1 MNIASRLKFLREK
14 SGESLQQVANGSGCS
29 KSQVWHLEM
38 GKANNPS
45 INLLKA
51 LARHFRV
58 SVSYL
63 VEDPFDAPYDRA
75 IALYNEVFNRLP
87 PKAINFLID
96 VAVSLQTNGLCQEI
110 ENDKNG

>member
-1 MNIASRLKFLREK
+1 MNIANRLKFLREK

-29 KSQVWHLEM
+29 KCHVWHLEM

-45 INLLKA
+45 INLLRA

-63 VEDPFDAPYDRA
+63 IEDQFDVPYNSA
-75 IALYNEVFNRLP
+75 IVLYNEVHNRLP
-87 PKAINFLID
+87 PNAINFLID
-96 VAVSLQTNGLCQEI
+96 MAVALQTNELCPEV
-110 ENDKNG
+110 ESEEHG